1 MDYVEELAS
10 NLPQVQLGPNLVL
23 SLSPFTVVQ
32 LFIFADIIFI
42 VSHTCR
48 EQKKGRSVSR

>member
-1 MDYVEELAS
+1 MDYVKELAP
-10 NLPQVQLGPNLVL
+10 NLPQVQFGPNLVL